1 MVNWYRNKAFPW
13 LMKKNIGKKT
23 IGSLRKDILSKA
35 YGNILEIGIG
45 TGINLSLYP
54 QNITEITAIDNWI
67 REVNTLQL
75 KVNIVTGSVTEMSF
89 EDNTFDTVVSTF
101 TFCSIK
107 DLDVA
112 LSEIYRVLKP
122 NGQLIFLEHGV
133 AQNKW
138 IVFLQNICNSFFN
151 LFALGCNINR
161 SYIEELKKVGFTIS
175 ALSFEKGPISP
186 KILAGYI
193 YRGVAKKLIPKE
205 KSNGKINL

>member
-23 IGSLRKDILSKA
+23 IVSLRKDILSNA

-75 KVNIVTGSVTEMSF
+75 KVHIVTGSVTEMSF
-89 EDNTFDTVVSTF
+89 EDDTFDTVVSTF
-101 TFCSIK
+101 TLCSIK

-122 NGQLIFLEHGV
+122 HGQLIFLEHGV

-138 IVFLQNICNSFFN
+138 VVFLQNICNPLFN

-161 SYIEELKKVGFTIS
+161 SYIEDLKKSRF
-175 ALSFEKGPISP
+175 
-186 KILAGYI
+186 Y
-193 YRGVAKKLIPKE
+193 
-205 KSNGKINL
+205 N